1 MCFLQCQKG
10 LLSEHPSGVKVF
22 VAPIFHSSKTNWFG
36 KYLLESHPRCKDCL
50 LTHWWLITCILLI
63 LERNSWKQF
72 KLRYLKN
79 QKQFMIFL
87 LPFWNYIKFCTFWKK
102 GSPWWV
108 KYFGSYW
115 LRKICFFECWKG
127 LVSEHPPGVKV
138 VAGPKHC
145 SNLHGIV
152 FILIFHYSKIKWVRK
167 LLSELDPKCK
177 DSFVTRWLLIPCILL
192 IVGRNSRTSSNAIIL
207 KSENVKTLSLT
218 RWRLI
223 TSILFIVE
231 TNSRNQFKDN
241 YLKNQKQFLISVLH
255 FLSLHEIF
263 HIWKKKVSLMAQ
275 IFWKLLTPKYVLLS
289 MPKSSCL
296 RTPFESQGVG
306 GSQALLRSARHY
318 FYLNF
323 PLIQDNLSLKTC
335 LWDRSKI

>member
-1 MCFLQCQKG
+1 M
-10 LLSEHPSGVKVF
+10 
-22 VAPIFHSSKTNWFG
+22 
-36 KYLLESHPRCKDCL
+36 
-50 LTHWWLITCILLI
+50 
-63 LERNSWKQF
+63 
-72 KLRYLKN
+72 
-79 QKQFMIFL
+79 
-87 LPFWNYIKFCTFWKK
+87 
-102 GSPWWV
+102 
-108 KYFGSYW
+108 
-115 LRKICFFECWKG
+115 CFFECRKG

-263 HIWKKKVSLMAQ
+263 HIWKKRSAWWL
-275 IFWKLLTPKYVLLS
+275 KY
-289 MPKSSCL
+289 
-296 RTPFESQGVG
+296 FGNYW
-306 GSQALLRSARHY
+306 LRSMCFFQCQKALVSEHPSRVKVLVGPKHCSSQHSII
-318 FYLNF
+318 FIWIF
-323 PLIQDNLSLKTC
+323 H
-335 LWDRSKI
+335 